1 MKALPNFNFDSLKTM
16 EDAFS
21 KLESEIRDLA
31 DLIEDPFGE
40 DDRDQLSENIE
51 WVKRFYET
59 AEKRILESDRS

>member
-1 MKALPNFNFDSLKTM
+1 MKALPNFNFDSLKTV

-31 DLIEDPFGE
+31 DLIEGPFGE

>member
-1 MKALPNFNFDSLKTM
+1 MKALPNFNFDSIKTVD
-16 EDAFS
+16 DAFS

>member
-1 MKALPNFNFDSLKTM
+1 MKALPNFNFDSLKTV

-51 WVKRFYET
+51 WIKRFYET
-59 AEKRILESDRS
+59 AETRILESDRS

>member
-1 MKALPNFNFDSLKTM
+1 MKALPNFDFNSIKTM

-40 DDRDQLSENIE
+40 DERDQLSENIE
-51 WVKRFYET
+51 WIKRFYET
-59 AEKRILESDRS
+59 AETRILESDRS

>member
-1 MKALPNFNFDSLKTM
+1 MKALPNFNFDSIKTM

-31 DLIEDPFGE
+31 DLIEDPLGE

-51 WVKRFYET
+51 WIKRFYET
-59 AEKRILESDRS
+59 AETRILESDRS

>member
-1 MKALPNFNFDSLKTM
+1 MKALPNFDFNSIKTM

-31 DLIEDPFGE
+31 DLIEDPLGE

-51 WVKRFYET
+51 WIKRFYET
-59 AEKRILESDRS
+59 AETRILESDRS

>member
-1 MKALPNFNFDSLKTM
+1 MKALSNFDFNSIKTM

-31 DLIEDPFGE
+31 DLIEDPLGE

-51 WVKRFYET
+51 WIKRFYET
-59 AEKRILESDRS
+59 AETRILESDRS

>member
-1 MKALPNFNFDSLKTM
+1 MKALPNFNFDSIKTV

>member
-1 MKALPNFNFDSLKTM
+1 MKALPNFDFNSIKTM

-31 DLIEDPFGE
+31 DLIEDSLGE

-51 WVKRFYET
+51 WIKRFYET
-59 AEKRILESDRS
+59 AETRILESDRS

>member
-1 MKALPNFNFDSLKTM
+1 MKALPNFNFYSIKTVD
-16 EDAFS
+16 DAFS

-31 DLIEDPFGE
+31 DLIEDPLGE

>member
-1 MKALPNFNFDSLKTM
+1 MKALPNFNFDSIKTV

-31 DLIEDPFGE
+31 DLIEDPLGE

-51 WVKRFYET
+51 WIKRFYET
-59 AEKRILESDRS
+59 AETRILESDRS

>member
-1 MKALPNFNFDSLKTM
+1 MKALPNFNFDSIKTVD
-16 EDAFS
+16 DAFS

-31 DLIEDPFGE
+31 DLIEDPLGE

>member
-1 MKALPNFNFDSLKTM
+1 MKALPNFNFDSLKTV